1 MWSKVR
7 IVLAVCLAAALG
19 SLVGAGA
26 TGLGTITPKTLGA
39 DRQAIT
45 PCDSDGVDSTYVNTW
60 DPAISAYRTTS
71 VTVFNIATTCTSQ
84 LLQLTF
90 ANAVGTSLAA
100 SSGTVTATSHTYTY
114 ALASAP
120 RTDQIAMVA
129 LVISG

>member
-1 MWSKVR
+1 MSTKPR
-7 IVLAVCLAAALG
+7 IALIVCLAAVLG
-19 SLVGAGA
+19 SLVGASA
-26 TGLGTITPKTLGA
+26 TGVGGINANSLGA

-71 VTVFNIATTCTSQ
+71 VTVFNIATTCATK
-84 LLQLTF
+84 LLQNTF
-90 ANAVGTSLAA
+90 ANATGTSLAT
-100 SSGTVTATSHTYTY
+100 SSGTVTATSQTYTY